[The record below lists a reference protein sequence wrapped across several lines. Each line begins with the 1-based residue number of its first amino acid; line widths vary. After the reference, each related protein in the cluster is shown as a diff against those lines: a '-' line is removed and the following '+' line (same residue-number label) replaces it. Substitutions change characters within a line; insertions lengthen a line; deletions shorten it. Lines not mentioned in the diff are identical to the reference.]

1 MNNYNHVYY
10 GHRIKVKVTGAKTAC
25 HCILFATGLH
35 SSEKHSCYGFVNQ
48 LTLPWT
54 LALVHC
60 DMTLLPPWHL
70 YCWVKCWVIV
80 GKLWVSINSRST
92 VSLRGYNLAR
102 WTARGR
108 AIIREM
114 CYTIISLFF
123 QPIRR
128 TFRVSIP
135 LPDCIHNR
143 HTIRPLATVL
153 MLLQLGR
160 PDYF

>member
-1 MNNYNHVYY
+1 M
-10 GHRIKVKVTGAKTAC
+10 
-25 HCILFATGLH
+25 
-35 SSEKHSCYGFVNQ
+35 
-48 LTLPWT
+48 
-54 LALVHC
+54 
-60 DMTLLPPWHL
+60 
-70 YCWVKCWVIV
+70 
-80 GKLWVSINSRST
+80 
-92 VSLRGYNLAR
+92 SLRGYNLAR

-114 CYTIISLFF
+114 YYTITSLFF

-135 LPDCIHNR
+135 LYLLPDCIHNR